1 MVNSLVAGLSGL
13 RVHQQ
18 LIDVVG
24 NNLANSNTPG
34 FKSSRTTFAEILTAQ
49 LRSASAPTTSIGGT
63 NPQQVGLGVRLG
75 TVDTNMGQGSFQTTG
90 RTFDLAV
97 QGSGFFIVNNGQQD
111 FYTRAGTFGLDS
123 NSDLVDLKNGFKVRS
138 RAGESINIDTT
149 GLFPPKATE
158 TITMK
163 GNLPAKVGG
172 PKEQILKS
180 ALAFFEGTAASITGS
195 AASAATFSITQNST
209 MTLALNGGA
218 PVTITFD
225 TNYGASVTGAN
236 VIAEINADLT
246 AAGITGLT
254 ASYSSSGAAAGKVV
268 LTTTLTGTA
277 AKIKVTDG
285 TSSPASTLGLST
297 TLTSGT
303 QTAATTATA
312 LNSLTDNTVDYVDGD
327 KINVNGVSKDGIA
340 FSDQFVYGA
349 SNDGTTV
356 GDLVTFLNASTAL
369 DSSDTTD
376 GATASLSSG
385 FLLITGNAKGESSL
399 SLTLAD
405 ESSNTGAV
413 SWPAHS
419 MEIDTLGTDQDE
431 VVTSIPVFDE
441 AGLAHNVTL
450 TLKRSLDATNK
461 WDLTASLSGDDETVT
476 SGTIND
482 IEFATNGTL
491 AGIPSTN
498 SIGLTFGS
506 GSTATLYTI
515 TLDFGTPGGTDGLT
529 HFGDTTTAQA
539 ALQDGYSEGALS
551 TISIR
556 SDGVIQGVYTNGQI
570 QDLGEL
576 GIATFANPQGLL
588 RTADTLFAKS
598 TNSGDPNVTAGATGN
613 AGSVQ
618 SGVLENSN
626 VDVAEEFVKLVE
638 AQRGFQAAAKV
649 IQTTDQMLG
658 DLNSLR

>member
-34 FKSSRTTFAEILTAQ
+34 YKGSRATFAEILTAQ
-49 LRSASAPTTSIGGT
+49 LRSASAPTGTVGGT

-97 QGSGFFIVNNGQQD
+97 QGSGFFIVNNGTQD

-138 RAGESINIDTT
+138 KTGTSINIDTT

-172 PKEQILKS
+172 PKAQVLQS
-180 ALAFFEGTAASITGS
+180 ALAFFEGTAATITGS
-195 AASAATFSITQNST
+195 ASAATFSITQNST
-209 MTLALNGGA
+209 MTIALNGGA

-225 TNYGASVTGAN
+225 THYGATVTGASAA
-236 VIAEINADLT
+236 AEINADLT

-254 ASYSSSGAAAGKVV
+254 ATHTGGKIV

-285 TSSPASTLGLST
+285 TGSPASTVFGLST
-297 TLTSGT
+297 TLVTGT

-312 LNSLTDNTVDYVDGD
+312 LNALTDNTVDYVSGD
-327 KINVNGVSKDGIA
+327 KININGVSKDGVA
-340 FSDQFVYGA
+340 FSDQFIFG
-349 SNDGTTV
+349 STNDGTTL
-356 GDLVTFLNASTAL
+356 GALVNFLNATSAL
-369 DSSDTTD
+369 DSADTTD

-385 FLLITGNAKGESSL
+385 FLLVTGNVKGESSL
-399 SLTLAD
+399 SLTLSD
-405 ESSNTGAV
+405 ETSNTGAV

-450 TLKRSLDATNK
+450 TLKRSLSQTNK
-461 WDLTASLSGDDETVT
+461 WDLTASLSGADETVT
-476 SGTIND
+476 AGTISD
-482 IEFATNGTL
+482 IEFATDGTL
-491 AGIPSTN
+491 AGIPPTN

-506 GSTATLYTI
+506 GATATLYTI

-551 TISIR
+551 TISVR

-576 GIATFANPQGLL
+576 GVASFANPQGLL

-598 TNSGDPNVTAGATGN
+598 TNSGDPTITSGATGN
-613 AGSVQ
+613 SGSVQ